1 MTRQL
6 TTLLLLFFVTSNLCY
21 SQETTIT
28 KPRKCVAS
36 IKAEKPLI
44 VVNDSILKYEVMEY
58 INPDHI
64 ESVTVWKDKKAMEL
78 YGEKGKFGVI
88 KITTKNI
95 SKRKLRKIY
104 KEFKHEL

>member
-1 MTRQL
+1 MIRQL
-6 TTLLLLFFVTSNLCY
+6 TTYLFLFFVTSNLCY

-58 INPDHI
+58 INPDDI
-64 ESVTVWKDKKAMEL
+64 ESVTVWKDEKAKSM

-88 KITTKNI
+88 IIKTKNI
-95 SKRKLRKIY
+95 SKEKLIKIY
-104 KEFKHEL
+104 KEFKDGL